1 MRRVL
6 RSLRWEERDWE
17 RRSRV
22 ICHVAPDIVHGRRAF
37 ANRQVIARRR
47 LRESFEKLWTE
58 RGPARGRILTEAD
71 DSAMAAAAA
80 IVSGELSHT
89 A

>member
-1 MRRVL
+1 MCRVL

-17 RRSRV
+17 RRSQIV
-22 ICHVAPDIVHGRRAF
+22 WHVAPDIIQGRRAF
-37 ANRQVIARRR
+37 TNRQVFARRR
-47 LRESFEKLWTE
+47 LRESFEQLWTQS
-58 RGPARGRILTEAD
+58 GPARGRILTEAD